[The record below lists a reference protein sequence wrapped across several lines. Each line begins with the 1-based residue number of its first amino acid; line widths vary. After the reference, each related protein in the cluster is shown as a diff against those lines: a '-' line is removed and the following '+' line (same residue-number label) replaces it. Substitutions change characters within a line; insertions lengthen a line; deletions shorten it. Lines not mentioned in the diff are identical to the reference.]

1 MNNIVFNIASK
12 ADIPFIDETYN
23 QNINKLHGTQ
33 RTFNGW
39 EKLLS
44 DKNSIYY
51 IVRTTEPVAW
61 FRIEIIDNILWLG
74 MLQVKSEVQHKGF
87 GKCIL
92 SFIENLAKSNTVNQL
107 GIHTTEDNIAAINL
121 YQSFGYA
128 VSEIGKCTTADGIER
143 IGYTFIKNI

>member
-74 MLQVKSEVQHKGF
+74 MLQV
-87 GKCIL
+87 
-92 SFIENLAKSNTVNQL
+92 
-107 GIHTTEDNIAAINL
+107 
-121 YQSFGYA
+121 
-128 VSEIGKCTTADGIER
+128 
-143 IGYTFIKNI
+143 